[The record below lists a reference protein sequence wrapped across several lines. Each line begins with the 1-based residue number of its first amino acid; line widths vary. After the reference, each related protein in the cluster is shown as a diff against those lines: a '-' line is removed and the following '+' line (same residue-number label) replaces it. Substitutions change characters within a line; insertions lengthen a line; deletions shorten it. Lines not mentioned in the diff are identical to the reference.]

1 LLLPYP
7 VVTVDMGQNLAR
19 MKSPPEIAALWLDYV
34 LELAEEARTD
44 ASREATTV
52 VIGIHPFVVGT
63 PDGAAAMRACSCG
76 SNPAPASGLPT
87 PRQSSKRRT
96 GSKTRQPFRSNLLHP
111 LPPRGS
117 SMIKRYSDHA
127 ANERTFLAWVRTA
140 IAVMAF
146 GFIIERFDL
155 FLKVAAPQL
164 SERQLALHGER
175 FANWAGL
182 AFIVIGVI
190 TIVIAG
196 LRFTK
201 TAKGIESD
209 AELPG
214 PGARFDLALAIMIGL
229 LGASLALYLS
239 RAVLPTL

>member
-1 LLLPYP
+1 
-7 VVTVDMGQNLAR
+7 M
-19 MKSPPEIAALWLDYV
+19 I
-34 LELAEEARTD
+34 
-44 ASREATTV
+44 
-52 VIGIHPFVVGT
+52 
-63 PDGAAAMRACSCG
+63 RA
-76 SNPAPASGLPT
+76 
-87 PRQSSKRRT
+87 
-96 GSKTRQPFRSNLLHP
+96 
-111 LPPRGS
+111 
-117 SMIKRYSDHA
+117 YSDHA

-164 SERQLALHGER
+164 SERQLAAHGER

-182 AFIVIGVI
+182 AFIVIGVM
-190 TIVIAG
+190 TIVVAG
-196 LRFTK
+196 VRFTK
-201 TAKGIESD
+201 TAKGIDSD

-239 RAVLPTL
+239 RAVLPAF